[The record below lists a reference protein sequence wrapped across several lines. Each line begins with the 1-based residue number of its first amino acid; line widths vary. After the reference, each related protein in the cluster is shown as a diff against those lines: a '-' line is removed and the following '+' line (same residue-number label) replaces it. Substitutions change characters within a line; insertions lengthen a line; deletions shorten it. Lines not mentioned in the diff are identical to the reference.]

1 MCFLLNLG
9 TLCWQQSSSLQ
20 LTLTSLSTFLNVFP
34 PAPDT
39 GTWTENLDP
48 EPGTLPV
55 KLMATTGQSSR
66 VATKF
71 RSFYHN
77 IQRKK
82 AFLC

>member
-34 PAPDT
+34 PAPET
-39 GTWTENLDP
+39 GTWDSSSQ
-48 EPGTLPV
+48 
-55 KLMATTGQSSR
+55 AGQWSQ

-71 RSFYHN
+71 RNFYHN
-77 IQRKK
+77 IQQMK